1 MPVMFFVLAGLF
13 AHTEATTQDAA
24 ATHSG
29 VSAVNSSPPSS
40 SSSPQTTGE
49 QKALHEKCVQAGERL
64 EYNAA
69 ALVPGRTW
77 TWRLD
82 SEQSRER
89 LDDLL
94 RDLKA
99 FRDADVAFEASLSP
113 EQRSKFNSH
122 FTATHELF
130 QHLERDAQSLNNELR
145 MRKGYP
151 RQWHVANDVSDMR
164 KEINHWT
171 KLHRRLADALGLNT

>member
-13 AHTEATTQDAA
+13 AHTEATTQGAA
-24 ATHSG
+24 ATHRG
-29 VSAVNSSPPSS
+29 VSAVNSTPSS
-40 SSSPQTTGE
+40 SSGSPQTTGE
-49 QKALHEKCVQAGERL
+49 QKALHKKCVQAGERL

-89 LDDLL
+89 LDELL

-99 FRDADVAFEASLSP
+99 FWDAEAAFEASLSP
-113 EQRSKFNSH
+113 GQQSKLNPQ
-122 FTATHELF
+122 FTASHELF

-151 RQWHVANDVSDMR
+151 RRWHVANDVSDMQ
-164 KEINHWT
+164 KEISRWR
-171 KLHRRLADALGLNT
+171 KLHQRIADELGADT